1 MKGAGAKLSLIV
13 NIKKKLKGFQLMVD
27 FEADQNILGILGAS
41 GSGKSMTLRCIAGI
55 ETPDEGKI
63 VLNDRV
69 LFDSR
74 RRINLPCQERK
85 VGFLFQN
92 YALYPHMTVEKN
104 IGFSLS
110 GLPNDQRAKKVQKAI
125 EMMHLKDLEKR
136 YPAELSGG
144 QQQRVALA
152 RALVVEP
159 EVLLLDEPFSALDE
173 YLRNKMVNQLM
184 ETLSHYQGSTLFVTH
199 NMEEAYRL
207 CKKIMVID
215 HGKKEIC
222 GERDEIFLRPATL
235 PVAQVTGCKNIS
247 TASLLPDGMIEA
259 KDWGMKLRPSGIC
272 SRIAHVGI
280 RANHIQMAE
289 NSGKNVFEFWPVYT
303 NEAPFRITVYLSR
316 VQPEPNSRDFVLQW
330 EMSKDRWVELKHYP
344 LPWKVYFDPDKLIC
358 IS

>member
-1 MKGAGAKLSLIV
+1 MNLIV
-13 NIKKKLKGFQLMVD
+13 NIKKKLKGFQLKID
-27 FEADQNILGILGAS
+27 FEADQDILGILGAS

-63 VLNDRV
+63 ILNNRV
-69 LFDSR
+69 LFDSEKK
-74 RRINLPCQERK
+74 INLPCQQRK

-110 GLPNDQRAKKVQKAI
+110 GLPSNQRSEKVLKAI

-136 YPAELSGG
+136 YPVELSGG

-173 YLRNKMVNQLM
+173 YLRTQMVNQLM
-184 ETLSHYQGSTLFVTH
+184 ETLSDYKGATLFVTH

-215 HGKKEIC
+215 HGRKEIC
-222 GERDEIFLRPATL
+222 GDREEIFLRPTTL

-247 TASLLPDGMIEA
+247 TANLLPDGRLEA
-259 KDWGMKLRPSGIC
+259 KDWGITLSPPENGSGKDI
-272 SRIAHVGI
+272 SYVGI
-280 RANHIQMAE
+280 RANHVKMAE
-289 NSGKNVFEFWPVYT
+289 EPGKNVFELWPVYT

-316 VQPEPNSRDFVLQW
+316 VKPEPNSRDYELQW
-330 EMSKDRWVELKHYP
+330 EMSKDKWVEKKDLP
-344 LPWKVYFDPDKLIC
+344 LPWKVYLDPEKLIC

>member
-1 MKGAGAKLSLIV
+1 MSLIV
-13 NIKKKLKGFQLMVD
+13 NIKKKLKGFQLKVD
-27 FEADQNILGILGAS
+27 FEADRDILGILGAS

-63 VLNDRV
+63 ILNDRV
-69 LFDSR
+69 LFDAE
-74 RRINLPCQERK
+74 RRINLPCQQRK

-104 IGFSLS
+104 IGFSLN
-110 GLPNDQRAKKVQKAI
+110 GLPKDLRTQKVHKAI
-125 EMMHLKDLEKR
+125 EMMHLKNLEKR

-173 YLRNKMVNQLM
+173 FLRNQMVNQLM
-184 ETLSHYQGSTLFVTH
+184 ETLSDYKGSTLFVTH

-215 HGKKEIC
+215 HGGKEVC
-222 GERDEIFLRPATL
+222 GERDEIFLHPTTL

-247 TASLLPDGMIEA
+247 AAALLPDGRIDA
-259 KDWGMKLRPSGIC
+259 KDWGIDLQPSGSC
-272 SRIAHVGI
+272 STISYVGI
-280 RANHIQMAE
+280 RANYIKLAE
-289 NSGKNVFEFWPVYT
+289 EPGENIVELWPVYT
-303 NEAPFRITVYLSR
+303 NEAPFRITVYLSKVR
-316 VQPEPNSRDFVLQW
+316 PEPNSREFVLQW
-330 EMSKDRWVELKHYP
+330 EMSKDRWTELKEQEV
-344 LPWKVYFDPDKLIC
+344 PWKVSLDPEKLIC
-358 IS
+358 IP

>member
-1 MKGAGAKLSLIV
+1 MLDLSLIV

-27 FEADQNILGILGAS
+27 FEADHDILGVLGAS

-63 VLNDRV
+63 VLNGRT
-69 LFDSR
+69 LFDSE
-74 RRINLPCQERK
+74 RRINLSCQQRK

-104 IGFSLS
+104 IGFALS
-110 GLPNDQRAKKVQKAI
+110 GLTSDQRAKKVQKAI
-125 EMMHLKDLEKR
+125 EMMHLKNLEKR
-136 YPAELSGG
+136 YPTELSGG

-173 YLRNKMVNQLM
+173 YLRNQMVNQLM
-184 ETLSHYQGSTLFVTH
+184 ETLSDYQGVTLFVTH

-207 CKKIMVID
+207 CKQIMVID
-215 HGKKEIC
+215 QGKKEAC
-222 GERDEIFLRPATL
+222 KERDDIFMHPTTL

-247 TASLLPDGMIEA
+247 TVRILPDGRIEA
-259 KDWGMKLRPSGIC
+259 NEWGIKLWTPGNC

-280 RANHIQMAE
+280 RANHIKMAE
-289 NSGKNVFEFWPVYT
+289 KAGKNVFELWPVYT

-316 VQPEPNSRDFVLQW
+316 VQPKSNSRDFVLQW
-330 EMSKDRWVELKHYP
+330 EMSKDRWVELKDYP
-344 LPWKVYFDPDKLIC
+344 LPWKVYFDPEKLIC

>member
-1 MKGAGAKLSLIV
+1 MKLLV
-13 NIKKKLKGFQLMVD
+13 DIKKKLKGFQLKVD
-27 FEADQNILGILGAS
+27 FEADQDILGILGAS

-63 VLNDRV
+63 ILNDRV
-69 LFDSR
+69 LFDSE
-74 RRINLPCQERK
+74 RRINLPCQQRK

-110 GLPNDQRAKKVQKAI
+110 GLSASERMDRVQKAI
-125 EMMHLKDLEKR
+125 AMMHLEDLEKR
-136 YPAELSGG
+136 YPSELSGG

-152 RALVVEP
+152 RALVIEP

-173 YLRNKMVNQLM
+173 YLRNQMVNQLT
-184 ETLSHYQGSTLFVTH
+184 ETLRDYSGVTLFVTH

-215 HGKKEIC
+215 HGKKEIS
-222 GERDEIFLRPATL
+222 GDRDEIFMRPTML

-247 TASLLPDGMIEA
+247 PAKILPDGRIEA
-259 KDWGMKLRPSGIC
+259 KDWGISLWPAVGSDSI
-272 SRIAHVGI
+272 SHVGI
-280 RANHIQMAE
+280 RANHIRMAE
-289 NSGKNVFEFWPVYT
+289 EPGKNVFEVWPVYT

-316 VQPEPNSRDFVLQW
+316 MQPAPDSRDYELQW
-330 EMSKDRWVELKHYP
+330 ELSKDRWMELKNRP
-344 LPWKVYFDPDKLIC
+344 LPWKVYLNPEKLIY
-358 IS
+358 ISE